1 MRRLGK
7 TSAFSR
13 RLLAAALVLGLFLL
27 TNIALFGWLIFRS
40 LSRRE
45 IDRVLLETR
54 SEAEV
59 LAGQIERRAQR
70 HGEDLYAAVAVERET
85 QTYIDQILKRRDV
98 VRDVVIRDANGVLV
112 YKGQSRET
120 LDPEGLPEG
129 PSSFTPG
136 SPELREDDPLVMQRT
151 VVSQELYDVPDI
163 EVPIGSFGRLEIGIS
178 SGQLSQRIEVLRR
191 DLIGKASILAGVSM
205 TLLVAA
211 FIAVWQLLRR
221 SERLE
226 VQAAEAERMAY
237 IGTLASGLAHE
248 IRNPLNS
255 LNLNMQM
262 LEEEI
267 DEHGGSAPTGK
278 RLLSITRSEIGRLER
293 LVTDFLA
300 YAKPRPLELEDLP
313 AVRVLERTRE
323 VLAGDIQQRRAR
335 VEVEDLTGGAVIR
348 ADPAQMTQLLLNLLS
363 NALSAAQDAGR
374 VPAVKLTAGRDG
386 GAVVLSVTD
395 NGPGI
400 ADADLPRIFDV
411 FFSTKKG
418 GTGLGLAIVQRL
430 AKAHGAQVKVESVLG
445 EGTTVRVLLPEVPP
459 AAEAAL
465 VPARP
470 QPSIP
475 SS

>member
-1 MRRLGK
+1 
-7 TSAFSR
+7 
-13 RLLAAALVLGLFLL
+13 
-27 TNIALFGWLIFRS
+27 
-40 LSRRE
+40 
-45 IDRVLLETR
+45 
-54 SEAEV
+54 
-59 LAGQIERRAQR
+59 
-70 HGEDLYAAVAVERET
+70 
-85 QTYIDQILKRRDV
+85 
-98 VRDVVIRDANGVLV
+98 
-112 YKGQSRET
+112 
-120 LDPEGLPEG
+120 
-129 PSSFTPG
+129 
-136 SPELREDDPLVMQRT
+136 
-151 VVSQELYDVPDI
+151 
-163 EVPIGSFGRLEIGIS
+163 
-178 SGQLSQRIEVLRR
+178 
-191 DLIGKASILAGVSM
+191 
-205 TLLVAA
+205 
-211 FIAVWQLLRR
+211 
-221 SERLE
+221 
-226 VQAAEAERMAY
+226 
-237 IGTLASGLAHE
+237 
-248 IRNPLNS
+248 
-255 LNLNMQM
+255 MQM

-267 DEHGGSAPTGK
+267 DQHGGNAPTGK

-348 ADPAQMTQLLLNLLS
+348 ADPAQITQLLLNLLS

-374 VPAVKLTAGRDG
+374 VPAVKLTVGRDG

-418 GTGLGLAIVQRL
+418 GTGLGLAIVQRI

-459 AAEAAL
+459 AAEVAP

-470 QPSIP
+470 QPSSP
-475 SS
+475 SP